1 MERKKS
7 TLTPFTLLS
16 ITLLLCCC
24 TTSSPTPVSSGELA
38 EYFGMMPPGLSPEL
52 FAPGVLPPEGGVAH
66 SFPAFSPDG
75 SEVYFSAYFPDQEP
89 RVDVIMFLEWQ
100 GDAWSSPQVAPFS
113 GEFNDNWPWFSP
125 DGNRLYFSS
134 QRSPDG
140 SGDVEEYGL
149 WYVERVESGWS
160 LPRQIATPADFG
172 RDEGPIYV
180 AATFPGGYGEMDIYR
195 LEYVD
200 GAYTMPENL
209 GPTVNTDAEEYGPC
223 VARDGSWLV
232 LSRYEDEGGRSVD
245 LYVSFQQEDGT
256 WSEALRMGERIEAFR
271 GGRFA
276 GLSPKGNYLFFVA
289 EGGEAIY
296 WVDAG
301 VVEQFRPGE

>member
-1 MERKKS
+1 MDRVK
-7 TLTPFTLLS
+7 LPLVF
-16 ITLLLCCC
+16 ITFLGIALLLCCC
-24 TTSSPTPVSSGELA
+24 TTSSPTPVSSAEFA
-38 EYFGMMPPGLSPEL
+38 EYFGMAPPGLSPEL
-52 FAPGVLPPEGGVAH
+52 FAPGILPPEGGMAH

-75 SEVYFSAYFPDQEP
+75 SEVYFSTYFPDQEP
-89 RVDVIMFLEWQ
+89 RVDVIMFLEWR
-100 GDAWSSPQVAPFS
+100 GDAWSSAQVASFS

-125 DGNRLYFSS
+125 DGDRLYFSS
-134 QRSPDG
+134 QRSQDG

-149 WYVERVESGWS
+149 WYVERVEGGWS
-160 LPRQIATPADFG
+160 SPRQIAAPADFG

-180 AATFPGGYGEMDIYR
+180 AAVFPGGYGDMDIYR

-200 GAYTMPENL
+200 GMYMMPENL
-209 GPTVNTDAEEYGPC
+209 GPMVNTEAEEYGPC
-223 VARDGSWLV
+223 VARDESYLIF
-232 LSRYEDEGGRSVD
+232 SRYEDVGGRSVD

-256 WSEALRMGERIEAFR
+256 WSEAQNMGERIEAFR

-276 GLSPKGNYLFFVA
+276 GLSPDGRYLFFVA

-296 WVDAG
+296 WVDAE